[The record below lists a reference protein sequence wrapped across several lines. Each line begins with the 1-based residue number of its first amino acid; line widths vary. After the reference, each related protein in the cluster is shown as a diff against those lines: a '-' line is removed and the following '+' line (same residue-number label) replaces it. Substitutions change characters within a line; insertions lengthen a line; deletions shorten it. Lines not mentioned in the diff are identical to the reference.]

1 MAQHVIVDGYN
12 VLGVLHAGAAEQPFA
27 GEASREGL
35 LRDLSTYHARKGH
48 PLTVVFDGWKEGM
61 PVERREFRSG
71 VEVIYSRRGERADQV
86 IQRLA
91 NQLGRDCAVVSSDR
105 EVADC
110 ARQAGAFVMGA
121 AEFAV
126 KLRAGS
132 SSQMTSSWRKEN
144 AGDLD
149 DDRRRRP
156 HEKKGNPRKLPKVV
170 RARQRK
176 LRGF

>member
-1 MAQHVIVDGYN
+1 
-12 VLGVLHAGAAEQPFA
+12 
-27 GEASREGL
+27 
-35 LRDLSTYHARKGH
+35 
-48 PLTVVFDGWKEGM
+48 
-61 PVERREFRSG
+61 
-71 VEVIYSRRGERADQV
+71 
-86 IQRLA
+86 
-91 NQLGRDCAVVSSDR
+91 
-105 EVADC
+105 
-110 ARQAGAFVMGA
+110 MGA